1 LSISDLRELLT
12 LLREFNVSYYKAGDL
27 ELGFSEPEEPSE
39 PTNAIGFVQAG
50 QSGELDDEPDPLA
63 KLRGRLNPA
72 YFDPSLG
79 LVAK

>member
-1 LSISDLRELLT
+1 MSTSELRELLT
-12 LLREFNVSYYKAGDL
+12 LLREFNVSYYKAGEL
-27 ELGFSEPEEPSE
+27 ELGFSEPDEPGE
-39 PTNAIGFVQAG
+39 PANAIGFAAQPA
-50 QSGELDDEPDPLA
+50 DDIDAEPDPLA